1 MSVESSVS
9 ESMEQGNLMV
19 DDFPGGFAV
28 LMAVYRRDEPGL
40 FKKALASVF
49 DNTLQPTEVWVVADG
64 PITSELDEVLLHF
77 QEAHPDLL
85 RIVRLEENRG
95 LAHALNAGLDRIR
108 LPWIVRADADDYN
121 LPHRFAAL
129 AKLLRT
135 RPELDLMSSAILE
148 VAPTGGKIAIRAV
161 PETEAEIYRFARSRN
176 PFNHMAV
183 AYRRAKVLEVGGYP
197 AIHLK
202 EDYALWCLM
211 LAKKARVGNLPE
223 VLVHA
228 TAGLDMYRR
237 RGGWKYARAEW
248 VMQRLLVTCGLKSWW
263 RAGIDGISR
272 AAVFLAPAVVRGMIY
287 TRLLRRRPRGN
298 SE

>member
-1 MSVESSVS
+1 
-9 ESMEQGNLMV
+9 MV

-28 LMAVYRRDEPGL
+28 LMAVYRRDDPEL
-40 FKKALASVF
+40 FAMALNSVF
-49 DNTLQPTEVWVVADG
+49 DNTLQPSEVWVVADG
-64 PITSELDEVLLHF
+64 PITSELEDVLLHS
-77 QEAHPDLL
+77 QETHPGLL
-85 RIVRLEENRG
+85 SIVRLDENRG

-108 LPWIVRADADDYN
+108 LPWVVRADADDLN

-129 AKLLRT
+129 ARLLRA

-148 VAPTGGKIAIRAV
+148 VAPTGERIAMRVV
-161 PETEAEIYRFARSRN
+161 PETEADIYRFARSRN

-183 AYRRAKVLEVGGYP
+183 AYRREKVLEVGGYP

-211 LAKKARVGNLPE
+211 LAKKARVGNLKE

-248 VMQRLLVTCGLKSWW
+248 VMQGLLVSCGLKSGA
-263 RAGIDGISR
+263 RALVDGVIR
-272 AAVFLAPAVVRGMIY
+272 AAVFLAPAAARGLVYKRI
-287 TRLLRRRPRGN
+287 LRKKI
-298 SE
+298 S

>member
-1 MSVESSVS
+1 
-9 ESMEQGNLMV
+9 MEEETLVAG
-19 DDFPGGFAV
+19 DFPGGFAV
-28 LMAVYRRDEPGL
+28 LMAVYRRDDPSL
-40 FKKALASVF
+40 FARALASVF
-49 DNTLQPTEVWVVADG
+49 DNTLQPSEVWVVVDG

-77 QEAHPDLL
+77 QAAHPDLL

-95 LAHALNAGLDRIR
+95 LAHALNAGLDRIK
-108 LPWIVRADADDYN
+108 LPWIVRADADDFN
-121 LPHRFAAL
+121 LPHRFVAL

-148 VAPTGGKIAIRAV
+148 VAPTGEKIAIRAV
-161 PETEAEIYRFARSRN
+161 PETESEIYRFARSRN

-183 AYRRAKVLEVGGYP
+183 AYRREKVLEVGGYP

-211 LAKKARVGNLPE
+211 LAKKARVGNLKE
-223 VLVHA
+223 ILVHA

-263 RAGIDGISR
+263 RAGMDGISR
-272 AAVFLAPAVVRGMIY
+272 ALVFLAPAAVRGLIY
-287 TRLLRRRPRGN
+287 TRLLRRPYRDASAERHA
-298 SE
+298 